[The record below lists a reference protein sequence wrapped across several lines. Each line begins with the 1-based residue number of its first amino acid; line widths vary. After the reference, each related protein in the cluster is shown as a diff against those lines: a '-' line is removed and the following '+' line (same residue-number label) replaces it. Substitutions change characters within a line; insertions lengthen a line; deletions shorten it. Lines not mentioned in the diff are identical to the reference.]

1 MKLKYI
7 YGWIVGKKAAFV
19 NSFGDN
25 EQLRAQAQAFWKH
38 LESGTWFYLIAFI
51 VIAAL
56 FAYLYYKPYN
66 NLPGRHFRPRHW
78 AMFGVISALVTFL
91 VTLLITYLMAT
102 PKLPG
107 SFVMEFK
114 IAIANVIYGLVIYLL
129 CSLFF
134 CLNVFGK
141 TNAYKPFKL

>member
-1 MKLKYI
+1 MKLKYL
-7 YGWIVGKKAAFV
+7 YYWIIGKKAAFV

-78 AMFGVISALVTFL
+78 VIFGVISLIVTFL
-91 VTLLITYLMAT
+91 VTLLLAYLMAT

-107 SFVMEFK
+107 AFVIELK
-114 IAIANVIYGLVIYLL
+114 IAFANMIYAAGVYLL
-129 CSLFF
+129 CSLAF
-134 CLNVFGK
+134 CLSGK
-141 TNAYKPFKL
+141 TNAYIPFKL